1 VLIAYTRDKFRH
13 QDEKIIIFRLNY
25 NTSNF
30 LTSPQFDIN

>member
-25 NTSNF
+25 NTSNIF
-30 LTSPQFDIN
+30 NIPSV